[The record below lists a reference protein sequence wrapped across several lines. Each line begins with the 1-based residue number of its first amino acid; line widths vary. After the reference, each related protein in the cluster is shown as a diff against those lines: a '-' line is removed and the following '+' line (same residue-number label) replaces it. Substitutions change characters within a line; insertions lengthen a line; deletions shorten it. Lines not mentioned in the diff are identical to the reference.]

1 MSTNFPTSLD
11 TYADVSGST
20 VVPSAGWNNIQDAIE
35 ALEAKVGVDGSAV
48 SSSLDYKVS
57 ALETSASE
65 ISDAVD
71 DATKDIATIEST
83 KQTALKSSRLLVTAA
98 TDATLTLEV
107 TSLCNGDTQGAATV
121 NKDQNSNTYY
131 QTEDDTTGYEITVK
145 SAAFETSVTA
155 VAFAVL
161 ASKPAAWVPEFVTA
175 AVSSGG
181 IKFTFSYDGS
191 DFVPDLYATTEKMVI
206 VDFIYW

>member
-71 DATKDIATIEST
+71 NATKDIATIEST

>member
-1 MSTNFPTSLD
+1 MATNFPTSLD

-71 DATKDIATIEST
+71 EANEDIATIEST

-121 NKDQNSNTYY
+121 NKDQNSSTYY
-131 QTEDDTTGYEITVK
+131 QTEDDNAYYEITVK

-175 AVSSGG
+175 GVSSGG

>member
-1 MSTNFPTSLD
+1 MATNFPTSLD

-71 DATKDIATIEST
+71 EANEDIATIEST

-121 NKDQNSNTYY
+121 NKDQNSSTYY
-131 QTEDDTTGYEITVK
+131 QTEDDNAYYEITVK

-175 AVSSGG
+175 EVSSGG

>member
-1 MSTNFPTSLD
+1 MATNFPTSLD

-175 AVSSGG
+175 QVSSGG

>member
-71 DATKDIATIEST
+71 DATEDIATIEAT
-83 KQTALKSSRLLVTAA
+83 KQLALKSSRLLVTAA

-131 QTEDDTTGYEITVK
+131 QTEDHAYYEITVK
-145 SAAFETSVTA
+145 SAAFASSVTSVMWRR
-155 VAFAVL
+155 L
-161 ASKPAAWVPEFVTA
+161 CRSLRPGCSIMLSRPSQAAE
-175 AVSSGG
+175 
-181 IKFTFSYDGS
+181 
-191 DFVPDLYATTEKMVI
+191 
-206 VDFIYW
+206 

>member
-1 MSTNFPTSLD
+1 MATNFPTSLD

-131 QTEDDTTGYEITVK
+131 QTEDDNTGYEITVK

-175 AVSSGG
+175 QVSSGG

>member
-1 MSTNFPTSLD
+1 MATNFPTSLD

-71 DATKDIATIEST
+71 EANEDIATIEST

-121 NKDQNSNTYY
+121 NKDQYANTYY
-131 QTEDDTTGYEITVK
+131 RTEDDNTGYEITVK

-175 AVSSGG
+175 EVSSGG